1 MRITGIGIAAL
12 TVAALVSGAACA
24 QTQKPLT
31 TKIPPFAQ
39 LGPEDEVVPVVAP
52 GEEIG
57 IACDALQ
64 YTAPDNDVRVVLT
77 ISAVPTDPQSAVG
90 YKKVLA
96 TNEELTKGAVR
107 VRIPEVPDLENR
119 TVNVNVYVVNGDAAR
134 NCDAGHMHIADG
146 LKHPKG
152 KQS

>member
-1 MRITGIGIAAL
+1 MRVSRTGIAMLAAAIL
-12 TVAALVSGAACA
+12 ASGSA
-24 QTQKPLT
+24 
-31 TKIPPFAQ
+31 FAQ
-39 LGPEDEVVPVVAP
+39 APTAPPSKIEQFVPVGDEVVPVVAP

-57 IACDALQ
+57 IACDALEV
-64 YTAPDNDVRVVLT
+64 TAPDNDVRVVLT
-77 ISAVPTDPQSAVG
+77 ISAAPTGEQPALG

-107 VRIPEVPDLENR
+107 VRIPEVPELENH
-119 TVNVNVYVVNGDAAR
+119 TVNVNVYVVNGDGSR
-134 NCDAGHMHIADG
+134 KCDAGHMRIADG